1 MSRGGEG
8 NGTANFGKG
17 DRIKASVLEEMFLRG
32 RGGGS
37 GGRGAEP
44 RGGGERRKPKSSP
57 ETCPNKEIGRSE

>member
-32 RGGGS
+32 RGGGGA
-37 GGRGAEP
+37 GGGEP
-44 RGGGERRKPKSSP
+44 RGGGEGREPKSSP

>member
-32 RGGGS
+32 RGGGGEPGEGS
-37 GGRGAEP
+37 RGEGVKGANLNP
-44 RGGGERRKPKSSP
+44 ALKLVLTRR
-57 ETCPNKEIGRSE
+57 

>member
-37 GGRGAEP
+37 RGRGAEG
-44 RGGGERRKPKSSP
+44 RG
-57 ETCPNKEIGRSE
+57 